1 MCEDCA
7 KKLQGLA
14 TFYLILLPI
23 DYTLKG
29 HLYHKGTGVCLLR
42 KKTAIKMKSAEG
54 KGAPL
59 GVLHF
64 DTDISGL
71 SLQVHNSDQSN

>member
-1 MCEDCA
+1 
-7 KKLQGLA
+7 
-14 TFYLILLPI
+14 LPP

-29 HLYHKGTGVCLLR
+29 HLYHKGTGVCVLR
-42 KKTAIKMKSAEG
+42 RKTNIKMRSAEEQS
-54 KGAPL
+54 APL

-71 SLQVHNSDQSN
+71 SLQVHKLIKMTIFGI